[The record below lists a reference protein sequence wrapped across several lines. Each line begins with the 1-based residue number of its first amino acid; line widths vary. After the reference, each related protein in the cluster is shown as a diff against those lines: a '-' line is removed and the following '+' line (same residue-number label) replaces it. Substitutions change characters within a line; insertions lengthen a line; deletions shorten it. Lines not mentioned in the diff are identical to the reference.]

1 MPDHDQGNQVT
12 QRTDTPARGPSRHHI
27 IWPALL
33 LAAGTMGCRLFP
45 LDQLVAGL
53 FYSTANASWLG
64 DSVRAVRLLQWY
76 GDYPSVLL
84 GIIALWLAAV
94 CVGSEKL
101 ETWRRAG
108 VYLMLSLALC
118 HILVNPVLKK
128 HYNRARPKET
138 ALFNGQRP
146 FTPVL
151 QFPAGDEK
159 GRGFPS
165 GHAAAGF
172 SFVAIYFAF
181 RDHRKA
187 LAGIG
192 LFIGLAHGLI
202 NGAGRIL
209 QGAHFPS
216 DVLWSFGVVWFAC
229 WALYRWW
236 YRPWLKPRG

>member
-1 MPDHDQGNQVT
+1 MPTPRQGEAARLEPDQ
-12 QRTDTPARGPSRHHI
+12 PPFRGLYLLPV
-27 IWPALL
+27 LL
-33 LAAGTMGCRLFP
+33 LAVGTIVCWIVP
-45 LDQLVAGL
+45 LDQHLSGQFFSFAHGK
-53 FYSTANASWLG
+53 WIG
-64 DSVRAVRLLQWY
+64 DSIPMVRFLQRY

-84 GIIALWLAAV
+84 GIAALWLTAV

-101 ETWRRAG
+101 DPWRRAG
-108 VYLMLSLALC
+108 LYLVVSLALC

-128 HYNRARPKET
+128 HYNRARPRET

-151 QFPAGDEK
+151 RYSGDEK
-159 GRGFPS
+159 GRSFPS

-181 RDHRKA
+181 RDRQRA
-187 LAGIG
+187 LALTG
-192 LFIGLAHGLI
+192 LALGLAHGLF
-202 NGAGRIL
+202 NGAGRVL

-229 WALYRWW
+229 WGLYRWW
-236 YRPWLKPRG
+236 YLPSLKPRE